1 MTFEEWYA
9 SHASLASDLPGI
21 AKAAWLASRKAALE
35 EAAKLCLDRSEWI
48 KGRQDGPPEELSNT
62 IIRHHASASF
72 ADSDAI
78 LALRKRVGELE
89 EELAGWQ
96 RTMDEALNTGDGSYR
111 P

>member
-1 MTFEEWYA
+1 MSADKGFEEWYA
-9 SHASLASDLPGI
+9 SIGVRTI
-21 AKAAWLASRKAALE
+21 ADIEAYSQEVWLASRKAALE

-78 LALRKRVGELE
+78 LALVSNPPAKVVNQQPKG
-89 EELAGWQ
+89 
-96 RTMDEALNTGDGSYR
+96 
-111 P
+111 